1 VSAPFL
7 FGDSSKSLKRPKAV
21 GWFAPTLQR
30 GRVGEEGEAM
40 RSRSLAV
47 AVGIPTVILCFGAFG
62 AAPAVAQDVASA
74 SARSEQAEAILA
86 PGTAILAELNSG
98 LDSKKLKAGDKVAA
112 HVAEPMKSNDGR
124 TIMARGTKLEGH
136 VTQADA
142 RNKGGSASILGIQ
155 FDKAELKDGTEIA
168 LNVVIQAMA
177 PRDSSGPAGRD
188 DDSSPRAIGTNQT
201 SPMGGGHAP
210 PPNSSPQTA
219 DTGGGPGSFP
229 GAGGPRL
236 DERSQGA
243 VGMKGITLDSQPV
256 DGRAA
261 TIVSSNGKSVKLEDG
276 TRMVLVVQ
284 EKKGEATTQ

>member
-1 VSAPFL
+1 
-7 FGDSSKSLKRPKAV
+7 
-21 GWFAPTLQR
+21 
-30 GRVGEEGEAM
+30 M
-40 RSRSLAV
+40 
-47 AVGIPTVILCFGAFG
+47 LCFGVLDAS
-62 AAPAVAQDVASA
+62 PTVAQDVSSA

-98 LDSKKLKAGDKVAA
+98 LDSKKLKAGDKVTA
-112 HVAEPMKSNDGR
+112 HVTDPMKSNDGR

-142 RNKGGSASILGIQ
+142 RNKGGNASTLGIQ

-177 PRDSSGPAGRD
+177 PRQSSGPVGGEE
-188 DDSSPRAIGTNQT
+188 SSPRAIGTNQT
-201 SPMGGGHAP
+201 SPMSGGHTP
-210 PPNSSPQTA
+210 PPNSSPPAA
-219 DTGGGPGSFP
+219 DGGGAPGNFP
-229 GAGGPRL
+229 TAAGPRL

-243 VGMKGITLDSQPV
+243 VGLKGITLDSQPV

-261 TIVSSNGKSVKLEDG
+261 TIVSSNGKSVKLDDG
-276 TRMVLVVQ
+276 TRLVLVVQ